1 MARVLVA
8 GFGNVLRGDDGFG
21 VEVVRR
27 LHSVPLPEGTS
38 LLEVGTGGI
47 ALAQELLTTYDR
59 VVIVDAV
66 QRGGRPGALYV
77 LHVDAVE
84 SLQSI
89 DMHMAVPALALGLA
103 QTLGVLPR
111 EVYMVGC
118 EPAIVDDLEMKLSDT
133 VEAAVAPAME
143 QVQRLLTRGLDA
155 ERAS

>member
-27 LHSVPLPEGTS
+27 LTAVRLPEGTA

-66 QRGGRPGALYV
+66 QRGGRPGQLYV
-77 LHVDAVE
+77 LHVDSVE

-89 DMHMAVPALALGLA
+89 DMHMAVPSRALGLA

-111 EVYMVGC
+111 EVYMIGC
-118 EPAIVDDLEMKLSDT
+118 EPAIVDDLEMHLSDL
-133 VEAAVAPAME
+133 VQAAVAPAME
-143 QVQRLLTRGLDA
+143 QVLRLAHHGSDA